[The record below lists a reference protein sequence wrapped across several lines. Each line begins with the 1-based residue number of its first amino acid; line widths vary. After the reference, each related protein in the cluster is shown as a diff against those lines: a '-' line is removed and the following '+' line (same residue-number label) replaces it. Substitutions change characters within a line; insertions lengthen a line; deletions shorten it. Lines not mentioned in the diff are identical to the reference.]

1 MLIEREGEIIQIRS
15 SALGDLV
22 KVVVLQQYGKLDD
35 FKDRYSKYGG
45 EALSK
50 EYIESEW
57 PNWTSRWIIAQTFT
71 AMALEA
77 FYYDYLQNEVSKTQA
92 DKKRSP
98 PERFKFICI
107 NHLGLEFKSIKPCYE
122 KLVNLNA
129 TRTHWVHN
137 KSAVSDS
144 YEKVRDFFSPDEC
157 IQILIDVFS
166 IISCN
171 DETCLVA
178 REIMSSLKKVQENV
192 VSEVQSMQPR
202 NKSMQQTDN
211 ASVD

>member
-1 MLIEREGEIIQIRS
+1 MLIDRDGEIIQIRA

-35 FKDRYSKYGG
+35 FKERYNKYGG
-45 EALSK
+45 EDLSK
-50 EYIESEW
+50 EHIESEW

-107 NHLGLEFKSIKPCYE
+107 NHLGLEFKNIKPCFE

-137 KSAVSDS
+137 KSAVFDS

-178 REIMSSLKKVQENV
+178 RETMSILKHVQANV
-192 VSEVQSMQPR
+192 VSEVESMLPH
-202 NKSMQQTDN
+202 NKSMQPTAN
-211 ASVD
+211 ASAD